1 MIRLDVGGHPWA
13 GSAGFDVTKR
23 VIVLGILVLVMLI
36 PLMMIGDMVAERAG
50 RRYQVEGE
58 IAGLWGGSQA
68 IAGPVLAVPYVTRTE
83 STLSGGTVMQSEVRH
98 LVYFLPEILDI
109 RADLQSELRYRS
121 IYEALVYATDVTMIG
136 RFAAPDFSAWRVPP
150 GDILWSEATLFV
162 GLTDLRGIRSIS
174 FSLDDRPIAFAP
186 GLAKTQLFR
195 AGLQARLANASVGLA
210 GRSHSFTLKL
220 AMNGSGALEFLPLG
234 NETTLAMSADWPHPS
249 FTGAALPLEREIRND
264 GFTAAW
270 AMSYLARAYPP
281 SWRADDLAFGDLPD
295 GRIGVALVLPGD
307 SYQQTD
313 RIVKY
318 GVLVIGL
325 TFATIFVIGLLRTA
339 RAHLAQYLLVGS
351 SICIF
356 YLLVLSLSEH
366 LRFVAAYAIASV
378 ADIATVALYVWRT
391 VSRFA
396 GYVVAA
402 ILGLVHGWMYLLL
415 QMEDYVLV
423 AGSLGLFAALVTVM
437 YVTRNID
444 WYRVGQPAGA
454 DGETARS

>member
-36 PLMMIGDMVAERAG
+36 PLMMIGDMVAERAN
-50 RRYQVEGE
+50 RRYQVEYE

-68 IAGPVLAVPYVTRTE
+68 IGGPVLAVPYVTRTE
-83 STLSGGTVMQSEVRH
+83 STLNSGAVIQSEVRH
-98 LVYFLPEILDI
+98 VAYFLPEALDI
-109 RADLQSELRYRS
+109 RADVDAELRYRS
-121 IYEALVYATDVTMIG
+121 IYEALVYGSEVTMTG
-136 RFAAPDFSAWRVPP
+136 RFAAPDFSAWSVPP
-150 GDILWSEATLFV
+150 ADILWSEATLFV
-162 GLTDLRGIRSIS
+162 GLTDLRGIRSVD
-174 FSLDDRPIAFAP
+174 FTLDDRPIAFAP

-195 AGLQARLANASVGLA
+195 AGLQARLANTGVGLA
-210 GRSHSFTLKL
+210 GRGHSFTLKL

-234 NETTLAMSADWPHPS
+234 SETRLAVSANWPHPS
-249 FTGAALPLEREIRND
+249 FTGAALPLEREIRSD
-264 GFTAAW
+264 GFSAAW

-281 SWRADDLAFGDLPD
+281 SWRSDDLAFADLPD

-318 GVLVIGL
+318 GLLVIGL
-325 TFATIFVIGLLRTA
+325 TFATIFVIGLLKTA
-339 RAHLAQYLLVGS
+339 RAHLVQYLLVGS

-366 LRFVAAYAIASV
+366 LRFVAAYTIASV

-444 WYRVGQPAGA
+444 WYRVGQPV
-454 DGETARS
+454 ETDRAAS